1 MRLALGRRCRL
12 RVRSTGCQTATVEDR
27 QTSAVRSAAAMAGA
41 VRVQRV
47 TGPVVVRVV
56 PAADLH
62 VHASLR
68 RESRGCP
75 SAGCARAG
83 PKPRKR
89 VRYGPCR
96 SRAGDRRASKV
107 RLQFA
112 QHNRGIAVAIAAR
125 HSPVPIAWG

>member
-12 RVRSTGCQTATVEDR
+12 RVRSTGCPSATVEDR
-27 QTSAVRSAAAMAGA
+27 QTSGVRSAAAMAGA

-68 RESRGCP
+68 RASRG
-75 SAGCARAG
+75 
-83 PKPRKR
+83 
-89 VRYGPCR
+89 
-96 SRAGDRRASKV
+96 
-107 RLQFA
+107 
-112 QHNRGIAVAIAAR
+112 
-125 HSPVPIAWG
+125 